1 MKFIKAIVLVGSFVF
16 GLSNSVWAGGD
27 DPTGVWLT
35 QAGDAKVAVGR
46 SGSMLSGKIVWLKT
60 PIDPATGK
68 IQVDDKN
75 SDPRLAKRRIIGLQL
90 FIGMKQQSPGQWS
103 GKIYNADDGG
113 IYESKVKLLGP
124 GQLIVEGCLGAICGG
139 ETWTKLGGR

>member
-1 MKFIKAIVLVGSFVF
+1 MRFIKAMAFAGSFVL
-16 GLSNSVWAGGD
+16 GLSNTAWAGAD

-35 QAGDAKVAVGR
+35 QAGDAKVAVSR

-75 SDPRLAKRRIIGLQL
+75 SNPRLAKRRIVGLLL
-90 FIGMKQQSPGQWS
+90 FIGMKQQSPGKWS
-103 GKIYNADDGG
+103 GQIYNADDGKT
-113 IYESKVKLLGP
+113 YDSKVSLQEPTKLT
-124 GQLIVEGCLGAICGG
+124 IEGCVGPLCGG
-139 ETWTKLGGR
+139 EVWSKSTR

>member
-35 QAGDAKVAVGR
+35 QAGDAKVAVSR

-103 GKIYNADDGG
+103 GKIYNADDGKT
-113 IYESKVKLLGP
+113 YDSKVSLQEPTKLNVG
-124 GQLIVEGCLGAICGG
+124 GCVGALCGG
-139 ETWTKLGGR
+139 EIWSKSTR